1 MWKLALI
8 PLGLGVLFLLALL
21 QAQMVVWGLSL
32 FHVDSGIW
40 GPYLL
45 MSAAGGVITTGV
57 TIGVRHAS

>member
-1 MWKLALI
+1 MKVLALVV
-8 PLGLGVLFLLALL
+8 LGLGVLFALALL

-45 MSAAGGVITTGV
+45 IGAVEGIV
-57 TIGVRHAS
+57 TFGVRTGSSSAS